1 MKAISSVVAVIL
13 ILLIIMALTA
23 LLWLFLSEL
32 FPTLTGTGERT
43 INRTVITISSCM
55 WIESIGGNKVYLR
68 NCGKGFITSDTLA
81 IYLDDDTFNFTM
93 TPEIVGEEEA
103 GTISMPIWGIPPG
116 DHKLKITNP
125 QTMIQRIVEVVLPDS
140 CVLALDFDED
150 SGTNVY
156 DKSGYGNDGTLQN
169 SDDDEWVSGRFG
181 SALQLDGDNDYVG
194 IPISQ
199 SLNIS
204 DELTMEAWI
213 NLPPIMIGDD
223 WARGIVERRQRYR
236 LLLLENSTPYGLRF
250 DIQDTDGDWCTI
262 QKGCPG
268 TDRILNANQWY
279 HTMAVFNGSYMMI
292 YVNGELNV
300 TEERLNSKI
309 DVSDSFP
316 VEIGANDIFYFLNG
330 TIDSVRIHN
339 KGLTPDETL
348 ILKMR

>member
-23 LLWLFLSEL
+23 TLWIFLSGL
-32 FPTLTGTGERT
+32 FPTITGTGERT
-43 INRTVITISSCM
+43 INRTVTTLSSCM

-68 NCGKGFITSDTLA
+68 NCGKGVITNDTLA
-81 IYLDDDTFNFTM
+81 VYLDDDTSDFTM

-116 DHKLKITNP
+116 DYKIKITNP
-125 QTMIQRIVEVVLPDS
+125 QTMIQRTVEAVLPDS
-140 CVLALDFDED
+140 TVLALDFDEG
-150 SGTNVY
+150 SGTDVY
-156 DKSGYGNDGTLQN
+156 DKSGYGNNGELQN
-169 SDDDEWVSGRFG
+169 TDGDEWVSGRFG
-181 SALQLDGDNDYVG
+181 SALKFDGTDDYVR
-194 IPISQ
+194 IPLSQ
-199 SLNIS
+199 SFKIS

-213 NLPPIMIGDD
+213 NLPQNMSGDD

-250 DIQDTDGDWCTI
+250 DIRDTDGDWCTI

-268 TDRILNANQWY
+268 TERIINSNQWY
-279 HTMAVFNGSYMMI
+279 HTMAVFNGSHMMI

-316 VEIGANDIFYFLNG
+316 VEIGANDVFYFLNG

-339 KGLTPDETL
+339 KALTPDETL
-348 ILKMR
+348 IFKIK